1 MRVLQR
7 LVLCADGL
15 VMAQRGY
22 ALKTLYPAER
32 NDPTERPRCTIAEPA
47 DHCRAEY
54 SGAMM
59 HGSNKCRG
67 CT

>member
-7 LVLCADGL
+7 LVICADGL

-32 NDPTERPRCTIAEPA
+32 NDPTERPRCRIGA
-47 DHCRAEY
+47 D
-54 SGAMM
+54 
-59 HGSNKCRG
+59 
-67 CT
+67 